1 MSPGDEAYKA
11 WLKTLKVGSDV
22 ALYYGHGSAR
32 KESITR
38 ETEASFF
45 VGSARYRKSDG
56 HSVGSFGSGGYLHP
70 FTSEVRDEIHKRK
83 LTHALAG
90 AMPHALWHL
99 DLDQLRELALIVGT
113 VSKECAEV
121 ANEALKS

>member
-1 MSPGDEAYKA
+1 MMPGDEAYKA

-22 ALYYGHGSAR
+22 ALYYSHGTPR

-38 ETEASFF
+38 ETDASFF
-45 VGSARYRKSDG
+45 VGSTRYRKSDG
-56 HSVGSFGSGGYLHP
+56 HSVGSFGSGGYLFP
-70 FTSEVRDEIHKRK
+70 FTSEVRDEIHKRRLTNA
-83 LTHALAG
+83 LTH

-99 DLDQLRELALIVGT
+99 DLDQLREVALIVGT
-113 VSKECAEV
+113 VHKETAEA